1 MCYSV
6 SKLKKTQ
13 KGEEMAK
20 ETLKA
25 QVERLTAENDDLR
38 NKLDEAY
45 AEAIRLNS
53 ELSRK
58 HDVSDAPAY
67 QGLLRDKE
75 QWKRIA
81 ESRKEQ
87 IEKADK
93 RHSELIGMYEEL
105 QKQLD
110 ASVTAYNALKSDF
123 DALAIQSK
131 AKAGERARNE
141 RGAGRKAI
149 LSNEMQEEVID
160 MHRLG
165 MSYRAIAN
173 KLDVS
178 FSTVARICQ
187 RMSSD

>member
-1 MCYSV
+1 
-6 SKLKKTQ
+6 
-13 KGEEMAK
+13 MAK

-25 QVERLTAENDDLR
+25 QVERLTAENVDLK

-45 AEAIRLNS
+45 AEAIKLNS

-67 QGLLRDKE
+67 QSLLRDIE
-75 QWKRIA
+75 QWKRVA
-81 ESRKEQ
+81 ANRNEQ
-87 IEKADK
+87 IDKADK
-93 RHSELIGMYEEL
+93 RYSELIGMYEEL

-110 ASVTAYNALKSDF
+110 ASVAAYNALKSDF
-123 DALAIQSK
+123 NTLAIQSK
-131 AKAGERARNE
+131 AKVGEKARNE

-165 MSYRAIAN
+165 MSYRAIA
-173 KLDVS
+173 KKMGVS
-178 FSTVARICQ
+178 FSVVARACQ
-187 RMSSD
+187 REEEGD

>member
-1 MCYSV
+1 
-6 SKLKKTQ
+6 
-13 KGEEMAK
+13 MAK

-25 QVERLTAENDDLR
+25 QVERLTAENVDLK

-67 QGLLRDKE
+67 QSLLRDKE
-75 QWKRIA
+75 QID
-81 ESRKEQ
+81 
-87 IEKADK
+87 KADK
-93 RHSELIGMYEEL
+93 RYSELIGMYEEL

-123 DALAIQSK
+123 NTLALDCM
-131 AKAGERARNE
+131 AKGEETLKNA
-141 RGAGRKAI
+141 RGAGRKAV
-149 LSNEMQEEVID
+149 LSKEAQEEVRD

-165 MSYRAIAN
+165 MSYRAIA
-173 KLDVS
+173 KKMGVS
-178 FSTVARICQ
+178 FSVVARACQ
-187 RMSSD
+187 REEEGD

>member
-1 MCYSV
+1 
-6 SKLKKTQ
+6 
-13 KGEEMAK
+13 MAK

-25 QVERLTAENDDLR
+25 QVERLASENADLR

-67 QGLLRDKE
+67 QGLLRDSE
-75 QWKRIA
+75 QWKRVA
-81 ESRKEQ
+81 ANRKEQ
-87 IEKADK
+87 IDKADK
-93 RHSELIGMYEEL
+93 RYSELIGMYEKL

-110 ASVTAYNALKSDF
+110 ASVSAYNALRSDF
-123 DALAIQSK
+123 NTLVIQSK
-131 AKAGERARNE
+131 DKVGEKARNE

-149 LSNEMQEEVID
+149 LSSAMQEEVID

-165 MSYRAIAN
+165 MSYRAIA
-173 KLDVS
+173 KKMGIS
-178 FSTVARICQ
+178 FSTVARACQ
-187 RMSSD
+187 KKKKGD

>member
-1 MCYSV
+1 
-6 SKLKKTQ
+6 
-13 KGEEMAK
+13 MAK

-25 QVERLTAENDDLR
+25 QVERLTAENVDLK

-67 QGLLRDKE
+67 QSLLRDKE
-75 QWKRIA
+75 QWRRVA
-81 ESRKEQ
+81 ASRKEQ

-93 RHSELIGMYEEL
+93 RYSELIGMYEEL

-110 ASVTAYNALKSDF
+110 ASVSAYNAIKNDF
-123 DALAIQSK
+123 DTLTIQSK

-149 LSNEMQEEVID
+149 LSNEMQEKVID

-165 MSYRAIAN
+165 MSYRAIA
-173 KLDVS
+173 KKMGVS
-178 FSTVARICQ
+178 FSVVARACQ
-187 RMSSD
+187 REEEGD

>member
-1 MCYSV
+1 
-6 SKLKKTQ
+6 
-13 KGEEMAK
+13 MAK

-25 QVERLTAENDDLR
+25 QVERLTAENVDLK

-45 AEAIRLNS
+45 AEAIKLNS

-67 QGLLRDKE
+67 QSLLRDIE
-75 QWKRIA
+75 QWKRVA
-81 ESRKEQ
+81 ANRKEQ
-87 IEKADK
+87 IDKADK
-93 RHSELIGMYEEL
+93 RYSELIGMYEEL

-110 ASVTAYNALKSDF
+110 ASVADYNALKSDF
-123 DALAIQSK
+123 NTLAIQSK
-131 AKAGERARNE
+131 AKVGEKARNE

-165 MSYRAIAN
+165 MSYRAIA
-173 KLDVS
+173 KKMGVS
-178 FSTVARICQ
+178 FSVVARACQ
-187 RMSSD
+187 REEEGD

>member
-1 MCYSV
+1 
-6 SKLKKTQ
+6 
-13 KGEEMAK
+13 MAK

-25 QVERLTAENDDLR
+25 QVERLTAENVDLK

-67 QGLLRDKE
+67 QSLLRDKE
-75 QWKRIA
+75 QWKRVA
-81 ESRKEQ
+81 ASRKEQ
-87 IEKADK
+87 IDKADK
-93 RHSELIGMYEEL
+93 RYSELIGMYEEL

-123 DALAIQSK
+123 NTLALDCM
-131 AKAGERARNE
+131 AKGEETLKNA
-141 RGAGRKAI
+141 RGAGRKAV
-149 LSNEMQEEVID
+149 LSEVRD

-165 MSYRAIAN
+165 MSYRAIA
-173 KLDVS
+173 KKMGVS
-178 FSTVARICQ
+178 FSVVARACQ
-187 RMSSD
+187 REEEGD

>member
-1 MCYSV
+1 
-6 SKLKKTQ
+6 
-13 KGEEMAK
+13 MAK

-25 QVERLTAENDDLR
+25 QVERLTAENVDLK

-45 AEAIRLNS
+45 AEAIKLNS

-67 QGLLRDKE
+67 QSLLRYIE
-75 QWKRIA
+75 QWKRVA
-81 ESRKEQ
+81 ANRKEQ
-87 IEKADK
+87 IDKADK
-93 RHSELIGMYEEL
+93 RYSELIGMYEEL

-110 ASVTAYNALKSDF
+110 ASVAAYNALKSDVNT
-123 DALAIQSK
+123 LAIQSK
-131 AKAGERARNE
+131 AKVGEKARNE

-165 MSYRAIAN
+165 MSYRAIA
-173 KLDVS
+173 KKMGVS
-178 FSTVARICQ
+178 FSVVARACQ
-187 RMSSD
+187 REEEGD

>member
-1 MCYSV
+1 
-6 SKLKKTQ
+6 
-13 KGEEMAK
+13 MAK

-25 QVERLTAENDDLR
+25 QVERLTAENVDLK

-67 QGLLRDKE
+67 QSLLRDKE
-75 QWKRIA
+75 QWKRVA
-81 ESRKEQ
+81 TSRKEQ
-87 IEKADK
+87 IDKADK
-93 RHSELIGMYEEL
+93 RYSELIGMYEEL

-123 DALAIQSK
+123 NTLAIQSK
-131 AKAGERARNE
+131 AKGEETLKNA
-141 RGAGRKAI
+141 RGAGRKAV
-149 LSNEMQEEVID
+149 LSKEAQEEVRD

-165 MSYRAIAN
+165 MSYRAIA
-173 KLDVS
+173 KKMGVS
-178 FSTVARICQ
+178 FSVVARACQ
-187 RMSSD
+187 REEEGD

>member
-1 MCYSV
+1 
-6 SKLKKTQ
+6 
-13 KGEEMAK
+13 MAK

-25 QVERLTAENDDLR
+25 QVERLTAENVDLK

-45 AEAIRLNS
+45 AEAIKLNS

-67 QGLLRDKE
+67 QSLLRDIE
-75 QWKRIA
+75 QWKRVA
-81 ESRKEQ
+81 ANRKEQ
-87 IEKADK
+87 IDKADK
-93 RHSELIGMYEEL
+93 RYSELIGMYEEL

-110 ASVTAYNALKSDF
+110 ASVAAYNALKSDF
-123 DALAIQSK
+123 NTLAIQSK
-131 AKAGERARNE
+131 AKVGEKARNE

-165 MSYRAIAN
+165 MSYRAIA
-173 KLDVS
+173 KKMGVS
-178 FSTVARICQ
+178 FYVVARACQ
-187 RMSSD
+187 REEEGD